1 MKTRLLMICLAG
13 ALLSGC
19 ASDNDRADAY
29 GNFEAVEILVSAE
42 ASGRLV
48 AFDVREGQSLQK
60 GETVAVIDTTLLDL
74 KRRELDAARGQVHA
88 KINSADAQIAV
99 LEQQREN
106 TDKNLQRVQNMV
118 QDSAATQKQLD
129 DLQTQRA
136 VLLKQIDAARAQRR
150 AVAAELTAM
159 DAREAQLDEQ
169 IARSTVTNPVNGTV
183 LQTYAEPHELAAA
196 GKPLYK
202 IADLQNMS
210 LTVYVSG
217 GQLHDLKIGQTC
229 TVRIDKGDD
238 YIEYSGSIA
247 HIAAEAE
254 FTPKIIQTKEERV
267 DLVYAVKIDVE
278 NDGAIKIGMPGDVIF

>member
-1 MKTRLLMICLAG
+1 MICLTG

-19 ASDNDRADAY
+19 ASNDNRADAY

-42 ASGRLV
+42 ASGRLI
-48 AFDVREGQSLQK
+48 AFDVKEGQSLKQ

-74 KRRELDAARGQVHA
+74 KRRELDAAHGQVLA
-88 KINSADAQIAV
+88 KVNSADAQIAV
-99 LEQQREN
+99 LEQQLEN
-106 TDKNLQRVQNMV
+106 ADKNLERVQNMV

-150 AVAAELTAM
+150 AVVAELAAM

-169 IARSTVTNPVNGTV
+169 IARSTVTNPVDGTV
-183 LQTYAEPHELAAA
+183 LQTYAEPHELAGA

-229 TVRIDKGDD
+229 TVRIDKGND
-238 YIEYSGSIA
+238 YLEYNGSIA